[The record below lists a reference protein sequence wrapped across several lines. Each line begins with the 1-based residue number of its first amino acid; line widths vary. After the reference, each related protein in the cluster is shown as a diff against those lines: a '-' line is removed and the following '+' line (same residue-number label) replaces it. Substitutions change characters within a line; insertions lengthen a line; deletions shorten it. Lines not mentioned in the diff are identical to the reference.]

1 MMNPRTFGATALR
14 VLRQLLADRRTI
26 GLILAVPTG
35 LLVLLYFVFRDAPV
49 APHAPPVFPHIA
61 LTMLGILPMLVMFLV
76 TSVAMQRERTSGTLE
91 RLWSTP
97 LHRADLL
104 VGYAAGFGLTAVA
117 QALLLC
123 GVAYWFLGVSTA
135 GSAGWVLLIAAL
147 DAVVG
152 VALGLLTSA
161 FARTE
166 FQAVQFMP
174 VVIGP
179 QVFLCGLLVA
189 RDQMPALLTWVSDVM
204 PMSHAV
210 DALGVISTNPAPG
223 PELVGNL
230 VVLAAFGSVSLFVA
244 ALTMPRMVR

>member
-1 MMNPRTFGATALR
+1 MNPRTFSATAAR

-35 LLVLLYFVFRDAPV
+35 LLVLLHFVYRDVPV
-49 APHAPPVFPHIA
+49 APHTPPVFPHIA

-91 RLWSTP
+91 RLWTTP
-97 LHRADLL
+97 LHRGDLL
-104 VGYAAGFGLTAVA
+104 AGYAAGFALTAVA

-123 GVAYWFLGVSTA
+123 GVAYWFLGLSTA
-135 GSAGWVLLIAAL
+135 GSPFWVVLIAAL

-174 VVIGP
+174 VIIGP
-179 QVFLCGLLVA
+179 QIFLCGLLVA
-189 RDQMPALLTWVSDVM
+189 RDQMPGLLTWISDAL
-204 PMSHAV
+204 PMSYAV
-210 DALGVISTNPAPG
+210 DALGVISTDAAPG
-223 PELVGNL
+223 PQILGKL
-230 VVLAAFGSVSLFVA
+230 VVLAGFGLLSLLVA
-244 ALTMPRMVR
+244 ALTMPRMTR